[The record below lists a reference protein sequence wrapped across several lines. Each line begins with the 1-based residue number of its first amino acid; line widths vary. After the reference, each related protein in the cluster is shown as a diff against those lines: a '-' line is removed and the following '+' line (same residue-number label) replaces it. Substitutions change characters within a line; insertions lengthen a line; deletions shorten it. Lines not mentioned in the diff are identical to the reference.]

1 MRWQHYP
8 KMNSLLPIFVILGSL
23 HGAPVKINW
32 DRLGQEDHLIDVHTA
47 LSEMTS
53 LSSSRHPISASSA
66 KCLPVKSTASPG
78 KSEAQETEFQLQLSG
93 EHLTIAEGFNEL
105 NPSSAKSSGPDSK
118 ETLYTPSMHALNVM
132 PKFVSTHTPEIA
144 TNSGAN
150 ALGSSSTEHFL
161 PGSSIEDERAAP
173 KVTPSMHKFATQLEF
188 KSEGTPTLDVTDN
201 LQNVPTLN
209 STDTS
214 DTMKSRARS
223 SEFSAVGWDST
234 FEQHSTPLQSA
245 DNTGPSNSSENW
257 QMPDHPEDESS
268 ASVSISRSPGVS
280 DTNRAA
286 SFVSITQA
294 SDVHEANSMA
304 APGSYGLADI
314 SVSSTESI
322 STNQVPDVSNTWL
335 SGISEDEYATS
346 VSIQAP
352 DMSCLFS
359 SHTPDVSP
367 FSMAASVSEDWLS
380 DVSEYTDA
388 STVSIAHVPDVTI
401 TYSTAASVH
410 SDQTRN
416 IIELY
421 STSQTPGVS
430 EFSMA
435 TSISAQML
443 ADGFEYTTAGLAP
456 DFEYVT
462 SVPPVSD
469 KSSADADSSAC
480 VSTLT
485 PDVSAFS
492 TTALGSK
499 WSLDTS
505 EYTTASSVSVQD
517 PDVSDMYSTAAS
529 VYSDH
534 SSVSDLYSTSQTPD
548 ASTHSTAASAS
559 GWWLADVSEY
569 STAASSVTNLALDH
583 SAYSITF
590 VTDETSVSIATNH
603 TPDVSDAYSTAAS
616 SDSTRWLPDV
626 SDFSTAASS
635 VTGWVSDVWLT
646 DNSKVGTSM
655 ALPHTKQT
663 TLKKTNATELTS
675 SEYPSATLSPTSLLT
690 SEASSPSSWGT
701 KHSGK
706 QFALL
711 TNTSS
716 FDPSTSSPIDG
727 IYIRPTNSIL
737 QPFTKATA
745 IGTKRGT
752 SVFEFELSE
761 NASYSLTGQSTTIIQ
776 APLLLQFTIL
786 NQNYTDSLSD
796 RSSEDYKDLET
807 VVKRTLDAIFHT
819 QYGDNFLG
827 IEILGFRNGSVK
839 VECEVVF
846 QEEAAVPTGSH
857 IVRTVLTHLYHK
869 DQIPMELIIDA
880 NSVACNGY
888 SLTHLNPEVL
898 LIEFTAL
905 STGFGPWSNEP
916 TFLPDVLQNLS
927 RWVVATLEE
936 KYVVQEFNIGRVVPI
951 QGDVNIQGTAL
962 VNTPVHVDNVKVL
975 VLLNNLVN
983 TSVDLRSLKVNG
995 SSVNL
1000 GVLPISF
1007 VIENREYNTTL
1018 RDSRSAYFCSL
1029 GKAVTEA
1036 LQTILKPK
1044 YSHFVQAVIKHFGHG
1059 SVISTS
1065 DLVFQNTL
1073 PASHEVLDMFFNLV
1087 NANGFLMGT
1096 DFKVDAYSFTVGV
1109 MSVSEDP
1116 SNSCKRWS
1124 SNIFCPLAKPRE
1136 LPQSLTFK
1144 DILPNLLVLVAWTFS
1159 LDLNFSSSNF
1169 KNAAFMTHVKVAL
1182 D

>member
-646 DNSKVGTSM
+646 DNSK
-655 ALPHTKQT
+655 
-663 TLKKTNATELTS
+663 
-675 SEYPSATLSPTSLLT
+675 
-690 SEASSPSSWGT
+690 
-701 KHSGK
+701 
-706 QFALL
+706 
-711 TNTSS
+711 
-716 FDPSTSSPIDG
+716 
-727 IYIRPTNSIL
+727 
-737 QPFTKATA
+737 
-745 IGTKRGT
+745 
-752 SVFEFELSE
+752 
-761 NASYSLTGQSTTIIQ
+761 
-776 APLLLQFTIL
+776 FTIL

-1096 DFKVDAYSFTVGV
+1096 DFKVDAYSFTVGDARLDRPYEPTHFPAFGIALIV
-1109 MSVSEDP
+1109 L
-1116 SNSCKRWS
+1116 
-1124 SNIFCPLAKPRE
+1124 F
-1136 LPQSLTFK
+1136 SLV
-1144 DILPNLLVLVAWTFS
+1144 IIAVLVVAFLCWKYTFCAACQESFVCREWNVDHENKS
-1159 LDLNFSSSNF
+1159 LQLPLPEIKLESYRLHEVHANYSFES
-1169 KNAAFMTHVKVAL
+1169 
-1182 D
+1182 